1 MPKKEDEEV
10 IEKTVDLDEATAKEI
25 AKHVE
30 VDVAEIA
37 KQVTEA
43 IKADEKKDEK
53 KIEKKVGQGD
63 DDQNVSIHKNK
74 DLEKMTAEQRTRDH
88 LKALRRGDGA
98 MLKEHNQFNAETQV
112 KAGYL
117 NVTTEADGGGF
128 VPDAELIDQV
138 LSLEPNYGV
147 MARLL
152 RTVNISQGNSVKA
165 NTLASSVEF
174 TEVTTEIG
182 SKATTKPVFAWGEIG
197 LREFAGIAVMTDQML
212 EDAAIDIR
220 GMLST
225 EFAKAA
231 AKKEDQLGLTDA
243 TTGIANIAGT
253 VLTSGGAALVN
264 IDFDDILTA
273 KYSVPSAANNGATWV
288 VSRQFVRQ
296 VQSIKDSTGRYIL
309 QPGVEGGAGSTLWG
323 DPFVV
328 SELLSNNATG
338 VSQTYAVYGNW
349 GEYGRLLRK
358 AGLALEYFRSG
369 VVNVGG
375 TDYNLIHQDMSALRA
390 VIRRN
395 VYYPLPGAFA
405 VVKSNP

>member
-1 MPKKEDEEV
+1 MSKTDEEV
-10 IEKTVDLDEATAKEI
+10 IEKTIDLDEATAKEI
-25 AKHVE
+25 AKHVT
-30 VDVAEIA
+30 VDTAEIA
-37 KQVTEA
+37 KQVAEA
-43 IKADEKKDEK
+43 MKPKEDEKKV
-53 KIEKKVGQGD
+53 EKKVGQS
-63 DDQNVSIHKNK
+63 DDQTISIHKNK
-74 DLEKMTAEQRTRDH
+74 DIEKLTDEQRTRAH
-88 LKALRRGDGA
+88 LKALRNNDGA
-98 MLKEHNQFNAETQV
+98 MLREHNLFNAETQV

-128 VPDAELIDQV
+128 VPDAQLIDQV

-152 RTVNISQGNSVKA
+152 RTVNISQGDTVKA
-165 NTLASSVEF
+165 NTLTSTVEF
-174 TEVTTEIG
+174 TEVSTETG
-182 SKATTKPVFAWGEIG
+182 VKATTKPVFAWGEIS

-212 EDAAIDIR
+212 DDAAIDIR

-243 TTGIANIAGT
+243 TSGIANIAGT
-253 VLTSGGAALVN
+253 VLTSGGAALAN

-273 KYSVPSAANNGATWV
+273 KYSVPSAANEGATWV

-296 VQSIKDSTGRYIL
+296 IQGIKDTTNRYIL
-309 QPGVEGGAGSTLWG
+309 QPGVEGGVGATLWG

-328 SELLSNNATG
+328 SELLSNDLTG
-338 VSQTYAVYGNW
+338 VSKTYAVYGNW

-358 AGLALEYFRSG
+358 AGLKLTYHDSG

-375 TDYNLIHQDMSALRA
+375 TDYNLIQQDMSALRA

-395 VYYPLPGAFA
+395 VFYPLPGAFA
-405 VVKSNP
+405 VVKSNAA